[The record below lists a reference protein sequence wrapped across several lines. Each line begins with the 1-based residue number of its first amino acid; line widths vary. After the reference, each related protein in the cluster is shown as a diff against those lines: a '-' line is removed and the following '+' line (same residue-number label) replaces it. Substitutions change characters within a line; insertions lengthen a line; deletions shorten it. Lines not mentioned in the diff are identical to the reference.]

1 MVKQPADI
9 ALSLCSPNWQ
19 AHAIYAL
26 DIVTGEANVWK
37 RFRYSR
43 HHPPTIPDRTAI
55 GGHS

>member
-26 DIVTGEANVWK
+26 DIVTGEANVWTTIIIEISKK
-37 RFRYSR
+37 RS
-43 HHPPTIPDRTAI
+43 PTPI
-55 GGHS
+55 GR